1 MKKKTN
7 KKGFTIMEMLIVV
20 AIIAVLA
27 AILIPTFNG
36 ALTKSKE
43 AADVANIRAG
53 YAELQVKMLTDNA
66 DIPKDEAEFI
76 KDYIKNATLNYND
89 ASGDGNKLTYTYD
102 DANKKATITYTPKK
116 VNNDKPYTWTIQSPD
131 IS

>member
-1 MKKKTN
+1 MKNKAN

-36 ALTKSKE
+36 ALVKSKE

-53 YAELQVKMLTDNA
+53 YAQLQVEMLTDNA
-66 DIPKDEAEFI
+66 AVPD
-76 KDYIKNATLNYND
+76 KNDFLETYVGADLNYND
-89 ASGDGNKLTYTYD
+89 ADGAGAKFKYEKTGET
-102 DANKKATITYTPKK
+102 ATITYDPEKI
-116 VNNDKPYTWTIQSPD
+116 NNGDEYTWEVKNPNIA
-131 IS
+131 

>member
-1 MKKKTN
+1 MKNKAN

-36 ALTKSKE
+36 ALVKSKE

-66 DIPKDEAEFI
+66 EVPAEEAKFLEQ
-76 KDYIKNATLNYND
+76 YVNATLNYN
-89 ASGDGNKLTYTYD
+89 GVDGAADKLTYTYD
-102 DANKKATITYTPKK
+102 STNKTATIKYAPTKINDAKAYEWK
-116 VNNDKPYTWTIQSPD
+116 VENPNIA
-131 IS
+131 